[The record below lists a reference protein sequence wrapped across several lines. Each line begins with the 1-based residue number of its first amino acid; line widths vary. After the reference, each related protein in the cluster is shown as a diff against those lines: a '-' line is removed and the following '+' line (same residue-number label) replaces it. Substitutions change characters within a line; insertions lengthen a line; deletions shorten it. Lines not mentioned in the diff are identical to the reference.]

1 MRTSPIL
8 ITGGTGT
15 LGRLVVSRLQDASRD
30 LRVLSRRGHESTDD
44 IEYVTGDLLK
54 DEGIEP
60 AVEGAEIIM
69 HLAGGPRGDDEATR
83 NLVRAASR
91 AGTRHLVYI
100 SVVGADRVPLRYF
113 RSKLSAEQAV
123 ADSGLPFTT
132 LRAAQFHDI
141 VLTVAQKMA
150 KMPVLPVPSAVR
162 LQPVDADEV
171 AARLVD
177 LALAEPAGQ
186 VPDLAGPKVYPM
198 GDLLDGYLRAR
209 GKRRPMLPIRLP
221 GQVGRAYRSGENLSL
236 EGPVGQRTWE
246 DFLGARM
253 RSNAAAVGREIPI

>member
-1 MRTSPIL
+1 MRTSPVL

-30 LRVLSRRGHESTDD
+30 LRVLSRHGHESTDGID
-44 IEYVTGDLLK
+44 YVTGDLLN

-69 HLAGGPRGDDEATR
+69 YLAGGPRGDDEATR

-100 SVVGADRVPLRYF
+100 SVIGADRVPLRYF
-113 RSKLSAEQAV
+113 TSKLAAEQAV

-141 VLTVAQKMA
+141 VLTMAQKMA

-186 VPDLAGPKVYPM
+186 VPDPARTGPARTCHSKGLWASAPGGTSWQHGCAPTLRPSAVSSQPDVLGVSSSGGAGYSSRSMPS
-198 GDLLDGYLRAR
+198 L
-209 GKRRPMLPIRLP
+209 KRRS
-221 GQVGRAYRSGENLSL
+221 AACSGSS
-236 EGPVGQRTWE
+236 GC
-246 DFLGARM
+246 
-253 RSNAAAVGREIPI
+253 